1 MLSATQLEPLGMLV
15 YRTPAANTQ
24 HRDYDLILPPSV
36 ESACRRKNKKNKSP
50 EALQQAA
57 QGLKGNS
64 IKYRYGGDR
73 CLQCVASWH

>member
-24 HRDYDLILPPSV
+24 HHDYDLILPPSAV
-36 ESACRRKNKKNKSP
+36 SACRPKNQHP
-50 EALQQAA
+50 EASLQAA
-57 QGLKGNS
+57 QGLKGND

-73 CLQCVASWH
+73 CLQCVARWH